1 MTKKDYEEA
10 IRKEVEHWPGVQVE
24 FVNPTGKGHPKAKFT
39 FTPAEGDP
47 LVMSRP
53 YAGTPSDATF
63 GVHRMLGDMRRAM
76 KSLGA
81 ERDKPEPTK
90 DEDEAPYR
98 KPNDGREKRDTLAH
112 VEKAKPKP
120 DMADQLVAAGAI
132 SAEDAE
138 AARKAPAQGLF
149 VIGDEGEP
157 DGLDKTVADSRA
169 RARSIIGD
177 RKDTFVVGSADV
189 EGDQAPTRQSRDEVL
204 AEAMARVEAIVDGVY
219 FDLPDEIYHAVPR
232 LSASGLQKLCVSP
245 ATFWRG
251 SHLDPDRPP
260 LDEEQTEA
268 QLLGKAY
275 HKARLEPDLFE
286 STYVRKLDKTEF
298 PNALFTADQMKA
310 VCEDIGLSKT
320 GTKDVLADRLVDH
333 GYTERPIWTVMER
346 QWEEARN
353 GRIAL
358 DAKHFDQMM
367 RDMENVR
374 ENGEVAELL
383 VGGFA
388 EVSIF
393 YTDQHGIKMKSRV
406 DYLALTHWADFKT
419 FENSRAKE
427 LDQCLADAMRY
438 NRYYVQAVAYRDAIE
453 AVRVGGLDIIGDA
466 TDAQREF
473 IAKLRLNPN
482 ELDCHYIFQEKKG
495 VPNLLAYEFPFYMVP
510 YSTILNEIGAPED
523 RVARMRELTRNRTR
537 LFMKGAHEI
546 VEAKKQFVLY
556 SQVYP
561 AGTPWFPLKSRRRFD
576 DEQFHPY
583 WLETTG

>member
-1 MTKKDYEEA
+1 MTKKDYEDA
-10 IRKEVEHWPGVQVE
+10 IRKEVEQWPGVQVE

-53 YAGTPSDATF
+53 YAGTPSDAVF

-98 KPNDGREKRDTLAH
+98 KPNDGREKRPDPVKREPA
-112 VEKAKPKP
+112 APKP
-120 DMADQLVAAGAI
+120 DVVDQLVTAGVI
-132 SAEDAE
+132 TDEEGE
-138 AARKAPAQGLF
+138 AARKAPPQE
-149 VIGDEGEP
+149 V
-157 DGLDKTVADSRA
+157 
-169 RARSIIGD
+169 
-177 RKDTFVVGSADV
+177 FVVGSLDV
-189 EGDQAPTRQSRDEVL
+189 EGDQAPTRASRDEVL

-251 SHLDPDRPP
+251 SWLDPDRPP

-298 PNALFTADQMKA
+298 PDALFTADQMKA
-310 VCEDIGLSKT
+310 VCEDIGLSKS

-333 GYTERPIWTVMER
+333 GYRDRPIWTIMER

-358 DAKHFDQMM
+358 DAKHYDQMM
-367 RDMENVR
+367 RDMQNVR

-383 VGGFA
+383 QGGFA

-576 DEQFHPY
+576 DEMFHPY
-583 WLETTG
+583 WLEA

>member
-1 MTKKDYEEA
+1 MTKKDYEDA
-10 IRKEVEHWPGVQVE
+10 IRKEVEQWPGVQVE
-24 FVNPTGKGHPKAKFT
+24 FANPTGKGHPKAKLT
-39 FTPAEGDP
+39 FTPEGGEP
-47 LVMSRP
+47 LTMSRP

-63 GVHRMLGDMRRAM
+63 GVHQMLGDMRRVM
-76 KSLGA
+76 KQLGA
-81 ERDKPEPTK
+81 VRAKPVPSK

-98 KPNDGREKRDTLAH
+98 KPNDGAAKRPDPVKREP
-112 VEKAKPKP
+112 VEPKP
-120 DMADQLVAAGAI
+120 DMVDQLVEAGVV

-138 AARKAPAQGLF
+138 AARQAPAQGLF
-149 VIGDEGEP
+149 VIGAEGEP
-157 DGLDKTVADSRA
+157 ATEAEQNPLDATIAASRTKA
-169 RARSIIGD
+169 RAILVD
-177 RKDTFVVGSADV
+177 K
-189 EGDQAPTRQSRDEVL
+189 PLPPSREIREVVL

-219 FDLPDEIYHAVPR
+219 FDLPDDIYHAVPR

-251 SHLDPDRPP
+251 SWLDPDRPP

-286 STYVRKLDKTEF
+286 ATYVRKLDKTEF
-298 PNALFTADQMKA
+298 PDALFTADHMKA

-333 GYTERPIWTVMER
+333 GYRDRPIWTVMER
-346 QWEEARN
+346 EWEEQRN
-353 GRIAL
+353 GRIPL
-358 DAKHFDQMM
+358 DAKHYDQMM
-367 RDMENVR
+367 RDMENIR
-374 ENGEVAELL
+374 GNGEVAELL
-383 VGGFA
+383 VNGFA

-406 DYLALTHWADFKT
+406 DYLALTHWSDFKT

-427 LDQCLADAMRY
+427 LDQALADAMRY
-438 NRYYVQAVAYRDAIE
+438 NRYYVQAVAYRDAVE

-466 TDAQREF
+466 TDAQRAF
-473 IAKLRLNPN
+473 IAKLRLNPH
-482 ELDCHYIFQEKKG
+482 ELECHYVFQEKKG

-510 YSTILNEIGAPED
+510 FSTIANEIGATED
-523 RVARMRELTRNRTR
+523 RKAAARALTRNRTR

-546 VEAKKQFVLY
+546 IEAKKLFVLY

-561 AGTPWFPLKSRRRFD
+561 AGTPWFPLKARRQFT
-576 DEQFHPY
+576 DEMFHPY
-583 WLETTG
+583 WLEA

>member
-1 MTKKDYEEA
+1 MTKKDYEDA
-10 IRKEVEHWPGVQVE
+10 IRKEVEQWPGVQVE
-24 FVNPTGKGHPKAKFT
+24 FVNPTGKGHPKAKLT
-39 FTPAEGDP
+39 FTPEGGEP
-47 LVMSRP
+47 LTMSRP

-63 GVHRMLGDMRRAM
+63 GVHQMLGDMRRVM
-76 KSLGA
+76 KQLGA
-81 ERDKPEPTK
+81 ARAKPAPSK

-98 KPNDGREKRDTLAH
+98 KPNDGAAKRDTLAH
-112 VEKAKPKP
+112 VEKAAPKP
-120 DMADQLVAAGAI
+120 DLVDQLVTAGAI

-138 AARKAPAQGLF
+138 AARKAPPQE
-149 VIGDEGEP
+149 VY
-157 DGLDKTVADSRA
+157 
-169 RARSIIGD
+169 
-177 RKDTFVVGSADV
+177 VVGSLDV

-251 SHLDPDRPP
+251 SWLDPDRPP

-298 PNALFTADQMKA
+298 PDALFTADQMKA
-310 VCEDIGLSKT
+310 VCEDIGLTKS

-333 GYTERPIWTVMER
+333 GYRERPIWTVMER

-358 DAKHFDQMM
+358 DAKHYDQMM
-367 RDMENVR
+367 RDMQNVR

-383 VGGFA
+383 QGGFA

-427 LDQCLADAMRY
+427 LDQALADAMRY

-453 AVRVGGLDIIGDA
+453 AVRVGGLDIVGDA

-510 YSTILNEIGAPED
+510 YSTILSEIGAPED

-561 AGTPWFPLKSRRRFD
+561 AGTPWFPLKSRRQFT
-576 DEQFHPY
+576 DEMFHPY
-583 WLETTG
+583 WLEG